1 MKYIL
6 LFCGTRDGSRPASS
20 TDDVRRTYADV
31 GDWLT
36 RNRSRIGSIHQLQ
49 PPDTATTVLL
59 EGQRRPI
66 VKDGPFLEGK
76 ELVAGYCEIE
86 VADLDEALELAKSW
100 PGRTHAVEIRP
111 VVPHELPAGPDQL

>member
-6 LFCGTRDGSRPASS
+6 LFCGTRDGAGPSS
-20 TDDVRRTYADV
+20 SPEDVQRTHDNV

-36 RNRSRIGSIHQLQ
+36 RNSSRIGSIHQLQ

-59 EGQRRPI
+59 EGHRRPM

-76 ELVAGYCEIE
+76 EVVGGYCEIE
-86 VADLDEALELAKSW
+86 VADLDEALELAMTW
-100 PGRTHAVEIRP
+100 PGRTQAVEIRP
-111 VVPHELPAGPDQL
+111 VVPHDLPAEEDRP

>member
-6 LFCGTRDGSRPASS
+6 LFCGTRDGAGPSS
-20 TDDVRRTYADV
+20 SPEDVQRTHDNV

-36 RNRSRIGSIHQLQ
+36 RNSSRIGSIHQLQ

-59 EGQRRPI
+59 EGHRRPI

-76 ELVAGYCEIE
+76 EVVGGYCEIE
-86 VADLDEALELAKSW
+86 VADLDEALELAMTW
-100 PGRTHAVEIRP
+100 PGRTQAVEIRP
-111 VVPHELPAGPDQL
+111 VVPHNLPTEEDRP

>member
-6 LFCGTRDGSRPASS
+6 LFCGTRDGTGPASS
-20 TDDVRRTYADV
+20 PEDIRRTYADV

-36 RNRSRIGSIHQLQ
+36 RNSSRIGSIHQLQ

-59 EGQRRPI
+59 EGHRRPM

-76 ELVAGYCEIE
+76 EVVGGYCEIE
-86 VADLDEALELAKSW
+86 VADLDEALELAMTW
-100 PGRTHAVEIRP
+100 PGRTQAVEIRP
-111 VVPHELPAGPDQL
+111 VVPHNLPTEEDRP

>member
-111 VVPHELPAGPDQL
+111 VVPHELPAGLDQL